1 MKGTARP
8 GAVSSLLLALAGVA
22 VGGIGVYFI
31 FLRPSLLPE
40 DIRFMQLSAGEVAA
54 IGPRLQA
61 WHAQVFRV
69 MGGYALGTGL
79 LTVALAATSFR
90 SRRPIAVAG
99 AILGGAASI
108 GLMAFVNFTIDSDF
122 KWFLLSCA
130 VLWALSLVAFCI
142 EEWVARAAIAH
153 AHRPEV
159 ARAFPIS
166 GKTEHETS

>member
-1 MKGTARP
+1 MRGTARS

-40 DIRFMQLSAGEVAA
+40 DIRFMQLSVGEVAA

-69 MGGYALGTGL
+69 LGGFALGTGL

-90 SRRPIAVAG
+90 ARSPIAVVG

-122 KWFLLSCA
+122 KWFLLGCST
-130 VLWALSLVAFCI
+130 LWALSLIAFCV
-142 EEWVARAAIAH
+142 EEWAARGAVAH
-153 AHRPEV
+153 ASPTQDSASLSNLRE
-159 ARAFPIS
+159 
-166 GKTEHETS
+166 TEHETS

>member
-1 MKGTARP
+1 MRGTARS

-69 MGGYALGTGL
+69 LGGYALGTGL
-79 LTVALAATSFR
+79 LAVALAATSFR
-90 SRRPIAVAG
+90 ARRPIAVAG
-99 AILGGAASI
+99 AVLGGAASI

-122 KWFLLSCA
+122 KWLLLSCVRVRCRSFSSA
-130 VLWALSLVAFCI
+130 C
-142 EEWVARAAIAH
+142 H
-153 AHRPEV
+153 
-159 ARAFPIS
+159 S
-166 GKTEHETS
+166 GN